1 MNERFV
7 HRLEDAPLDL
17 GSVQRDDAANTA
29 HLAKCSSHLAGDH
42 AVARRAAATDG
53 PLRYQPPTGAEF
65 PPALDVLP

>member
-42 AVARRAAATDG
+42 GRNRQRLTLRTSRAHCA
-53 PLRYQPPTGAEF
+53 
-65 PPALDVLP
+65 